1 MNKDNLLIIAGP
13 TGVGKSELSIEL
25 AEKYNG
31 EIISADSM
39 QIYKKMDIGTAKVD
53 YSNSNIKH
61 HMLDIVDFNEN
72 FSVSDFQK
80 KAKSLIKDINIRGK
94 LPIVV
99 GGTGLYINSLCYNLT
114 FQNQA
119 KDVEYRKELEDTAA
133 NKGIYYLYKKLE
145 KIDPDSA
152 KKIDPNNKN
161 RIIRALEI
169 NKTSTKENNRLRE
182 ENNDYNLLYICLYMD
197 RKKLYDKINNRV
209 DKMIKLGLIDETK
222 DLIKDL
228 DDYNF
233 NSLKAIGYKEVIS
246 YLNSEIS
253 LDECIDLIKRNSRR
267 YAKRQFTWFRR
278 DERVI
283 WINKDCDNWKE
294 DIENLMGEKFKK

>member
-80 KAKSLIKDINIRGK
+80 KAKSLIKDINNRGK

-133 NKGIYYLYKKLE
+133 DKGLDYLYKKLE
-145 KIDPDSA
+145 KIDSASA

-209 DKMIKLGLIDETK
+209 DKMIELGLIDETK

-253 LDECIDLIKRNSRR
+253 LDECIELIKRNSRR

-283 WINKDCDNWKE
+283 WINKDCDNWKK
-294 DIENLMGEKFKK
+294 DIENLMGEKFKR

>member
-80 KAKSLIKDINIRGK
+80 KAKSLIKDINNRGK

-119 KDVEYRKELEDTAA
+119 KDVEYRKELENTAA
-133 NKGIYYLYKKLE
+133 DKGLDYLYKKLE
-145 KIDPDSA
+145 KIDPASA
-152 KKIDPNNKN
+152 KKIDSNNKN

-209 DKMIKLGLIDETK
+209 DKMIELGLIDETK
-222 DLIKDL
+222 NLIEGL
-228 DDYNF
+228 DDYDF

-253 LDECIDLIKRNSRR
+253 LDECIELIKRNSRR

-283 WINKDCDNWKE
+283 WINKDCDNWKKK
-294 DIENLMGEKFKK
+294 IENLMGEKFKK

>member
-80 KAKSLIKDINIRGK
+80 KAKSLIKDINNRGK

-133 NKGIYYLYKKLE
+133 DKGLDYLYKKLE
-145 KIDPDSA
+145 KIDLASA

-209 DKMIKLGLIDETK
+209 DKMIELGLIDETK

-228 DDYNF
+228 DDYDF

-283 WINKDCDNWKE
+283 WINKDCDNWKK
-294 DIENLMGEKFKK
+294 DIENLMGEKFKR

>member
-1 MNKDNLLIIAGP
+1 MDKDNLLIIAGP

-80 KAKSLIKDINIRGK
+80 KAKSLIKDINNRGK

-133 NKGIYYLYKKLE
+133 DKGLDYLYKKLE
-145 KIDPDSA
+145 KIDLASA

-209 DKMIKLGLIDETK
+209 DKMIELGLIDETK

-253 LDECIDLIKRNSRR
+253 LDECIELIKRNSRR

-283 WINKDCDNWKE
+283 WINKDCDNWKK
-294 DIENLMGEKFKK
+294 DIENLMGEKFKR